1 MKNIFSYLIAAGLL
15 LASNPALAGPDENAR
30 DAALTE
36 AAKLRADGW
45 PKERCYA
52 GVRFFNNIVA
62 EGNGLIL
69 ARDTLV
75 SINSSNVE
83 RLNTQQIADLLSSIP
98 PNGVVVVQV
107 RRDGQVLKLEQP
119 CSNTA
124 DFQRP
129 YLMALDFAGK
139 KKWPECIDALAGRP
153 DDLLYLNLRARCA
166 QVSRKPEAYPIQ
178 QWLDRKMQG
187 TVALG
192 VFAPDARRELALSL
206 LKSRIEL
213 SPQTYD
219 ALVRQ
224 VRDWDEGRTWDS
236 LQPDIAVLR
245 RAAEQGVKRR
255 LIDPQSAIIEMP
267 YDFMYGSW
275 TPAFS
280 GVRFEGFMTCGSV
293 NAKNRMG
300 GYTGSTSFVAVV
312 DENGTEKY
320 TDMDSGTSQ
329 YFRPVDA
336 GCAQLVK
343 KLKVASSVIESGVT
357 GTVAPAAPPSMAEE
371 LEKLAKLHDS
381 GALNDAEYATAKSK
395 VLSGKR

>member
-1 MKNIFSYLIAAGLL
+1 MKSIFLCLITACLL
-15 LASNPALAGPDENAR
+15 LASNPAFAGPDEDAR
-30 DAALTE
+30 DAALAE

-52 GVRFFNNIVA
+52 GVRFFNNTVA
-62 EGNGLIL
+62 EGNGIIL

-75 SINSSNVE
+75 SINSINVE
-83 RLNTQQIADLLSSIP
+83 HLNTQQIAELLGSIAP
-98 PNGVVVVQV
+98 QAVVAVQV
-107 RRDGQVLKLEQP
+107 RRDGQVLKLDQP
-119 CSNTA
+119 CGNTA

-139 KKWPECIDALAGRP
+139 KKWPECIDALASRP
-153 DDLLYLNLRARCA
+153 DDLQYLNLRARCA
-166 QVSRKPEAYPIQ
+166 RVSRKPEAYPVQ

-192 VFAPDARRELALSL
+192 GYAPNARRELAHAL

-213 SPQTYD
+213 SPPMYD
-219 ALVRQ
+219 TLVRE
-224 VRDWDEGRTWDS
+224 VRDWDGGRTWNS
-236 LQPDIAVLR
+236 VQPDMDVLR
-245 RAAEQGVKRR
+245 RAAEHGVKRR

-267 YDFMYGSW
+267 FDFIYGSW

-280 GVRFEGFMTCGSV
+280 GTRFEGFMTCGSV

-300 GYTGSTSFVAVV
+300 GYTGSSSFVAVV

-320 TDMDSGTSQ
+320 TDMDSGTSE

-336 GCAQLVK
+336 GCAQLIK
-343 KLKVASSVIESGVT
+343 KLKLVSNAPQGGATGIVSS
-357 GTVAPAAPPSMAEE
+357 AAQPSMAEE
-371 LEKLAKLHDS
+371 LEKLAKLYAS
-381 GALNDAEYATAKSK
+381 GALNDAEYAAAKAK
-395 VLSGKR
+395 VLSGKQ